1 MFLSFYNLVRV
12 IAVVEFKLGKYF
24 PRLFD
29 GKISSLEVSS
39 PVV

>member
-1 MFLSFYNLVRV
+1 MFLSFSNLVRA
-12 IAVVEFKLGKYF
+12 AVVEFKLGKYF